1 MTSLVEMR
9 ELWGY
14 DGAECRCHWGWKTQ
28 STIILCRQGSGS
40 VVCFLSR
47 WLMTRWPLISLY
59 VGIFCL
65 HGIVPEGPESVL
77 DIRHRLCRAIRSVA
91 SNPQN
96 NNGKRKRAPHST
108 VSEANSAYIRSSCC
122 VQCSLK
128 SISAA
133 YLHKICS
140 TAFGV
145 TFAASHFSYLEHH
158 GSTLH
163 HNQR

>member
-1 MTSLVEMR
+1 MLEIDYNIASREVPIESNDGIRTSGVFPFSMTDDSMTSHL
-9 ELWGY
+9 
-14 DGAECRCHWGWKTQ
+14 
-28 STIILCRQGSGS
+28 
-40 VVCFLSR
+40 
-47 WLMTRWPLISLY
+47 PLHRY
-59 VGIFCL
+59 FFL